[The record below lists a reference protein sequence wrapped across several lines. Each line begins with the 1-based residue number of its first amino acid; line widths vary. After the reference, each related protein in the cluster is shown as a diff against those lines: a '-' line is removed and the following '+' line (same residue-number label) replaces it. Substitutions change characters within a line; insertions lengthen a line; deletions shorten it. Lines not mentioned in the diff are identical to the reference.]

1 LESRQVV
8 DAGVGEVVKLV
19 LTQAL
24 KTNVAP
30 VTTGLTVMLTAVTA
44 AVPVLGVA
52 VSVPE
57 YVAGPVAVVR
67 VSVPQVAFPPQDAG

>member
-1 LESRQVV
+1 M
-8 DAGVGEVVKLV
+8 

-24 KTNVAP
+24 KTKVAP
-30 VTTGLTVMLTAVTA
+30 VTTGLTIMLTAFTA

-57 YVAGPVAVVR
+57 YGAGPVAVVR
-67 VSVPQVAFPPQDAG
+67 VSVP